1 MAGLIIGCD
10 LLFVDPIEGASFIQS
25 DVMLKSAQ
33 DEILRILGNRKFDL
47 VLSDMAPNAS
57 GIVQLDHDKII
68 DLSYKAL
75 KFALDNSYPGSH
87 FVTKIWSGRDR
98 DRLLSDMSKFYSE
111 VQLIKPK
118 ASRTDSAEIYL
129 AGFSFKGLQK

>member
-25 DVMLKSAQ
+25 DFMLCM